1 MSNNINMQA
10 VLGTAEDGYTIK
22 KIAGCRLV
30 FGKVPASDLAMLTG
44 GFSKK
49 AVMDIT
55 IANRIGAAMVIGEPE
70 DIEVLRGMD
79 LPVSASRHADFLEA
93 HELGIRN
100 SVAMWLRNGE
110 RGSSSEAMCK
120 SIFGVPESAG
130 KDHPHDPDDL
140 RRCVEFLEQTEA
152 SDMVHGMRVV
162 SPQWAALVDH
172 WDELVGLLRQEM
184 ADPKG
189 RARQTYERMK
199 AVLDAA

>member
-1 MSNNINMQA
+1 MSESINLQA
-10 VLGTAEDGYTIK
+10 GLGAAEDGYTIK

-30 FGKVPASDLAMLTG
+30 FGKVPVSDLAMLTG

-49 AVMDIT
+49 AVMDIS

-100 SVAMWLRNGE
+100 SVAMWLRTGE
-110 RGSSSEAMCK
+110 RGASSDAMCMRL
-120 SIFGVPESAG
+120 FGVPEAG

-140 RRCVEFLEQTEA
+140 RRCVEFLEQTSS

-199 AVLDAA
+199 AVLDKA